1 MKNRRATWIR
11 ALLLALSAGALPAGA
26 AAEHRESWVEI
37 KSPHFTVYA
46 NAPER
51 DGKRVALEFEQIRA
65 MFEQSFPKLK
75 VDSGGKPTII
85 YALKNEDSLKLLI
98 PGYGQNKGATK
109 LAGLYRQSSDKNFVL
124 VRTDVIG
131 TGSNPYHVV
140 YHEYAH
146 GLFRLNYRG
155 LPLWLDEGLAEY
167 WGGSDISSK
176 GARTGLADVRQI
188 RLLRQEP
195 LLPIATLVSIDGTS
209 SLYNTQDHSGIFYAE
224 SWALVHYLAMA
235 PEIRDQNL
243 LNKYLA
249 ALQATDDPIEAAR
262 RSFGDLKKLE
272 EQLRSYVHRQA
283 YYYNDIKLH
292 SEVSDKEFTVRTL
305 APAEGLVH
313 QADYLSHANHPPEA
327 IGVLHEAEQLDPKVR
342 GLHDGLGYYHFL
354 KADYRNADKE
364 FALALE
370 ENPGDAA
377 AYFYRASILYR
388 RSGYTRES
396 TPQIIAGLE
405 KALGLEPDFAPA
417 RAFLC
422 MAYIASPA
430 EISKAIPEAV
440 RAMNLEPGNMA
451 YFLDYGRALLANGK
465 QAEARQVADRALRT
479 ATWQRDRTM
488 ATNFLK
494 AVNSEAN
501 PQARESS
508 PGGARDP
515 AGSEADADAG
525 SLEPSV
531 ASGKITELICGHPP
545 AVMFTLTTPSEQFL
559 FQVKDVGKVELKD
572 RAVAGESAPAGC
584 SGWKDRKARVTYRLT
599 PDGPAHGEVLG
610 IAFE

>member
-1 MKNRRATWIR
+1 MKTRRATWIR
-11 ALLLALSAGALPAGA
+11 ALILAVSACALPT
-26 AAEHRESWVEI
+26 AAEHRESWTEI

-46 NAPER
+46 NAGER

-65 MFEQSFPKLK
+65 MFEQSFPKLR

-98 PGYGQNKGATK
+98 PAYGRDKGATK
-109 LAGLYRQSSDKNFVL
+109 LAGLYRQSSDKNFAL
-124 VRTDVIG
+124 IRTDVTG

-167 WGGSDISSK
+167 WGGSAIQNK
-176 GARTGLADVRQI
+176 GARTGMADVRQI
-188 RLLRQEP
+188 RLLQQYP
-195 LLPIATLVSIDGTS
+195 LLPIATLVSIDGAS
-209 SLYNTQDHSGIFYAE
+209 PLYNTQDHSGMFYAE

-249 ALQATDDPIEAAR
+249 ALEATDDPIEAAHR
-262 RSFGDLKKLE
+262 TFGDLKKLE
-272 EQLRSYVHRQA
+272 EQLESYVHRRA

-292 SEVSDKEFTVRTL
+292 GEVSEKEFTVRALST
-305 APAEGLVH
+305 AEGLVH
-313 QADYLSHANHPPEA
+313 QGDYLLHANHLPEA
-327 IGVLHEAEQLDPKVR
+327 IALLHEAERIDPKVR
-342 GLHDGLGYYHFL
+342 GLYDGLGYYYFL
-354 KADYRNADKE
+354 KADYDNADKQ
-364 FALALE
+364 FALALAD
-370 ENPGDAA
+370 NPGDAG

-405 KALGLEPDFAPA
+405 KVLALEPDFAPA
-417 RAFLC
+417 HAFLS

-430 EISKAIPEAV
+430 EISKAIPEAA
-440 RAMNLEPGNMA
+440 RAVNLEPGNMA
-451 YFLDYGRALLANGK
+451 YFIDYGRALLANGK
-465 QAEARQVADRALRT
+465 QAEARQVADRASRT
-479 ATWQRDRTM
+479 ATWQPDRTM

-494 AVNSEAN
+494 AVNHQASL
-501 PQARESS
+501 QAREPV
-508 PGGARDP
+508 PGGAHDR
-515 AGSEADADAG
+515 AASEADEEAG

-531 ASGKITELICGHPP
+531 VSGRISEVTCGHFP
-545 AVMFTLTTPSEQFL
+545 AVMFTLTTPGEQFL
-559 FQVKDVGKVELKD
+559 FQVKDVGRLERKD
-572 RAVAGESAPAGC
+572 SAVPGGNAPAVC
-584 SGWKDRKARVTYRLT
+584 SAWKDRKAKVSYRLT
-599 PDGPAHGEVLG
+599 PDGPAFGEVLG